1 VLAAVAPIIKIPQ
14 PSQPEPEIPAAQV
27 PEFKTEPNSFGI
39 YRIYKSGEPSFTPD
53 DNFHV
58 ANVSNGPNF
67 IQDPPQAR
75 STWASPFGVGIT
87 AVDPPADSKNTP
99 GYLPFKNMTIFHLM
113 QWFYDSSLTKSL
125 GTLNDLVHKVLL
137 APDFDP
143 KDFNGFDVAREARQ
157 LNDDE
162 NSSTPAT
169 SVKDGWIEMTVPISV
184 PCNNVSHPSEVDAP
198 VFHVKGLM
206 YRKPLEVIKAAFEN
220 PSAEL
225 NFTFP
230 PTRNTGKQDP
240 IALLNTFTLN
250 FTIPMPSFWNTKRF
264 APSRKM
270 DVNSK
275 WSLQPLC
282 SHRTTPT

>member
-1 VLAAVAPIIKIPQ
+1 MLAAVAPIIKIPQ